1 MVRYLD
7 PTVVNNA
14 ATWTSEANV
23 LAYDSLYASHS
34 PGATTSWLIT
44 GAFTDRVLPDGIEIV
59 GITVELDGRFGEI
72 QPPIEIE
79 SPNPKRWEVSLTL
92 NGSTAAATKFASYVT
107 GGLITLGSETDAWDR
122 VWTPS
127 EIASATFGVMVRRGD
142 VLGGEDT
149 ASTRYIN
156 AIRVAVHFNYDG
168 GSILMADRIVGLQ
181 RSVVAPETTPG
192 AGATPTTLLR
202 ASKLELAPRPE
213 YTDIAHYGQL
223 VPGDRVLVYESAEG
237 SLAGAPDYNEI
248 GVWLAGR
255 CGRPVSTTLSTGV
268 YRHEF
273 TIDTRNKINP
283 RTYEMHFGSPDDAV
297 SEAFQYVFLRAFGMS
312 FTKKEVSM
320 SGTGMGRR
328 MIDRA
333 QKLGGGGNA
342 VQTLTLSGSPTGGN
356 FTLRFKGAPTTSL
369 SHNATNSAIQA
380 ALEALATIGAGNVA
394 VTGSGPFTITF
405 TGALAGKEQP
415 LLEFTNALTGGTS
428 PTPSIS
434 GTTKGGWV
442 EYPSAPIVAG
452 KAAVYLATTLAG
464 LPAGKMSQ
472 LHKFGF
478 EFTDSFDPVDLMD
491 PDQVSFSDIAEKPH
505 NIISSM
511 GVTMDAGGQT
521 LASVARSQ
529 DARYIRVAM
538 TSDQVIT
545 SGNPY
550 SLTVDFYGKLKDA
563 GTVEAM
569 GQVQGRNFTVETLY
583 DNAWGQS
590 GRIVLINAVASY

>member
-14 ATWTSEANV
+14 ATWTAESNV

-59 GITVELDGRFGEI
+59 GITVELDSRFGEI
-72 QPPIEIE
+72 QPPIETE

-92 NGSTAAATKFASYVT
+92 NGSTAVATKFAGYAT
-107 GGLITLGSETDAWDR
+107 GALVTLGSETDDWGRA
-122 VWTPS
+122 WTPS

-202 ASKLELAPRPE
+202 ASNLELAPRPE
-213 YTDIAHYGQL
+213 YVDITHYGQL
-223 VPGDRVLVYESAEG
+223 VPGDRVLVYESSEG
-237 SLAGAPDYNEI
+237 SLVGAPDYNEI
-248 GVWLAGR
+248 GIWLSAR
-255 CGRPVSTTLSTGV
+255 CGRPVTTTVSAGV

-283 RTYEMHFGSPDDAV
+283 RTFEMHKGSPDDAV
-297 SEAFQYVFLRAFGMS
+297 SEGFQYCFLRAFGMS

-328 MIDRA
+328 MTDRA
-333 QKLGGGGNA
+333 QKIGGGGNA
-342 VQTLTLSGSPTGGN
+342 VQTLAISGAPTGGN
-356 FTLRFKGAPTTSL
+356 FTLRFKGAPTTGL
-369 SHNATNSAIQA
+369 AHNVAAAAIQS
-380 ALEALATIGAGNVA
+380 ALEALSTIGAGNVA

-428 PTPSIS
+428 PTPTIT

-442 EYPSAPIVAG
+442 EYPSAPVVAG
-452 KAAVYLATTLAG
+452 KAAVYLASTLAT
-464 LPAGKMSQ
+464 LAANKMAQ

-478 EFTDSFDPVDLMD
+478 EFADSFDPVDLMD

-505 NIISSM
+505 TIISSF
-511 GVTMDAGGQT
+511 GVTMDGGAQT
-521 LASVARSQ
+521 LATLARSQ
-529 DARYIRVAM
+529 DARFIRVAM
-538 TSDQVIT
+538 TADQVIT
-545 SGNPY
+545 AGNPY
-550 SLTVDFYGKLKDA
+550 SLTVDLFGKLKDA
-563 GTVEAM
+563 GTIEAM
-569 GQVQGRNFTVETLY
+569 SQVQGRNFTVETLY

-590 GRIVLINAVASY
+590 GRIVLVNAVASY